1 MAYFNDQAFLFL
13 QQIPGSPPYWKKSQN
28 EVLAMVKQLG
38 MPTWFMTLSCADL
51 QWKELL
57 TIICKCHRVNLSPD
71 ELTDLSYDDKCK
83 LLNLNPVIT
92 ARHYQYRVE
101 TFFKEILLSELQ
113 PLGKIIYYA
122 IRIEFQNRGAPHVH
136 ALLWTDNAPQLT
148 SSTINNYISFIH
160 NHINP
165 LER

>member
-1 MAYFNDQAFLFL
+1 
-13 QQIPGSPPYWKKSQN
+13 
-28 EVLAMVKQLG
+28 MVKQLG

-51 QWKELL
+51 RWKELL
-57 TIICKCHRVNLSPD
+57 TIICKCHYVNLSPD

-122 IRIEFQNRGAPHVH
+122 IRIEFLNRGAPHVH
-136 ALLWTDNAPQLT
+136 SLLWTDNAPQLT
-148 SSTINNYISFIH
+148 SGTINNYISFID
-160 NHINP
+160 NHIKTYLP
-165 LER
+165 DILDDKELFDSVDTYQKHSHS

>member
-1 MAYFNDQAFLFL
+1 
-13 QQIPGSPPYWKKSQN
+13 
-28 EVLAMVKQLG
+28 
-38 MPTWFMTLSCADL
+38 MTLSCADL

-57 TIICKCHRVNLSPD
+57 TIICKCHHVNLSPD

-122 IRIEFQNRGAPHVH
+122 I
-136 ALLWTDNAPQLT
+136 
-148 SSTINNYISFIH
+148 
-160 NHINP
+160 
-165 LER
+165 

>member
-1 MAYFNDQAFLFL
+1 MQYIVEQKKVSDNIAIALRKMNGNVTAGALRGATGDLQRLIFNGQAFLFL
-13 QQIPGSPPYWKKSQN
+13 QQILGSPPYGKKFQN

-51 QWKELL
+51 HWKELL
-57 TIICKCHRVNLSPD
+57 TIICKCHHVNLSPD

-122 IRIEFQNRGAPHVH
+122 I
-136 ALLWTDNAPQLT
+136 
-148 SSTINNYISFIH
+148 
-160 NHINP
+160 
-165 LER
+165 